1 MSGGHNGGSRKG
13 KPNVAPVMRARFL
26 AALKLV
32 EQREGKTLPELM
44 TDWLLKDPIAML
56 NAMSKFKGREE
67 HVHAEHDHALTTES
81 FSATREFVE
90 SVVAQ
95 ESVKIPPHP
104 QNRSSKDDSL
114 RVNEDGG
121 EWPAEILANNNFEP
135 T

>member
-67 HVHAEHDHALTTES
+67 HVHAEHDHVNATES
-81 FSATREFVE
+81 LSATRELVE

-95 ESVKIPPHP
+95 ESVKIPPQP
-104 QNRSSKDDSL
+104 QNRSSKDDGH
-114 RVNEDGG
+114 RVNEDG
-121 EWPAEILANNNFEP
+121 

>member
-32 EQREGKTLPELM
+32 EQRQGKTLPELM
-44 TDWLLKDPIAML
+44 LDWLLKDPIAML
-56 NAMSKFKGREE
+56 NAMSKYKGREE
-67 HVHAEHDHALTTES
+67 HVHAEHDHDLTTES
-81 FSATREFVE
+81 LSATRELVE

-95 ESVKIPPHP
+95 ESVKTPPKP
-104 QNRSSKDDSL
+104 QNRSSKDDGH
-114 RVNEDGG
+114 RVNEDG
-121 EWPAEILANNNFEP
+121 